1 MAKQTPPTTPA
12 ATLPAQI
19 EIFRAGQHTDDA
31 GVVHNFSAA
40 DVAGMVAAYKPAL
53 REAPLTIGHPA
64 DNLPAYG
71 WVNSLAVNTA
81 GNLAMNTHQVQ
92 PQFAEMVAAKMFKK
106 RSASF
111 YPPGHANNP
120 APSAWYLRHVAFL
133 GAQPPAIA
141 GLADFAAGSAEG
153 AINFSSGDEPAA
165 AQAVASAT
173 PPLQPPVNQ
182 PPALTE
188 EQNRMSQ
195 ELKDQLAAAQAKI
208 ADTEA
213 ALTATKAAADT
224 ATAQLAQFAEQTK
237 KDRTAGFVSFAEG
250 VKAEVLLPKDRPMVV
265 AALEALADSKP
276 VSFAEGTT
284 TKTVAPAE
292 WFKAFVASRAPVV
305 SFGEHAPGGSGFGAG
320 AGAGQGTAGMN
331 DDQIDQKAHAYARAN
346 KVSYSE
352 ALSAVTSF
360 TTAA

>member
-1 MAKQTPPTTPA
+1 MAKQTHSTTPA

-19 EIFRAGQHTDDA
+19 EIFRAGRHTDDSGA
-31 GVVHNFSAA
+31 VHNFSAA
-40 DVAGMVAAYKPAL
+40 DVAGMVAAYQPAL

-71 WVNSLAVNTA
+71 WVNSLAVNPA
-81 GNLAMNTHQVQ
+81 GNLAMNVHQVQ

-153 AINFSSGDEPAA
+153 AVNFSSGDEPAA
-165 AQAVASAT
+165 AQAVALAT
-173 PPLQPPVNQ
+173 PPLQPAAPAVPPV
-182 PPALTE
+182 LTQ
-188 EQNRMSQ
+188 EQIQMTQ
-195 ELKDQLAAAQAKI
+195 DLQKQLDAATAKQ
-208 ADTEA
+208 TETDA
-213 ALTATKAAADT
+213 ALATAKAAADE
-224 ATAQLAQFAEQTK
+224 ANGKLAQFAEQTK

-250 VKAEVLLPKDRPMVV
+250 VKPEVLLPKDRLMVV

-276 VSFAEGTT
+276 VSFAEGGA
-284 TKTVAPAE
+284 TKTVSPAD
-292 WFKAFVASRAPVV
+292 WFKSFVTSRAPVV
-305 SFGEHAPGGSGFGAG
+305 SFGEHAPGG
-320 AGAGQGTAGMN
+320 AGAGQGTEGMTEAE
-331 DDQIDQKAHAYARAN
+331 IDTKAKVYARIN
-346 KVSYSE
+346 KVSYAE
-352 ALSAVTSF
+352 ALSAVVTFS
-360 TTAA
+360 A